1 MIKCEKYG
9 CAANLNGECVLDEC
23 GGELI
28 QRPPCRIYDKE
39 KRKKWYNK
47 EKRKKWYNIHAD
59 MFRRDFPETDIKAQM
74 RQDGLCEEDIQL
86 AVSVIGEL
94 KKRGR
99 ENG

>member
-9 CAANLNGECVLDEC
+9 CAANLNGECVNDEC
-23 GGELI
+23 RGELI
-28 QRPPCRIYDKE
+28 QRPQCRIYDKE
-39 KRKKWYNK
+39 KR
-47 EKRKKWYNIHAD
+47 RKWYNIHAD

>member
-1 MIKCEKYG
+1 MIKCEKSG
-9 CAANLNGECVLDEC
+9 CAANLNGECVNDEC
-23 GGELI
+23 RGELI
-28 QRPPCRIYDKE
+28 QRPPCRIYD
-39 KRKKWYNK
+39 K

-86 AVSVIGEL
+86 AVSIIGEL

-99 ENG
+99 ENGSNKA